1 MGPWME
7 EPPTCLDF
15 GACKNGPIIYVNEVA
30 GKNVSQI
37 WQWNAA
43 LGRWTSVREGDTF
56 HTERKRELILDKNR
70 IPRLWAV
77 RKRQIKSVIDVERG

>member
-1 MGPWME
+1 ME

-15 GACKNGPIIYVNEVA
+15 SSCKNGPIIYVNEVA
-30 GKNVSQI
+30 DKKVSQI
-37 WQWNAA
+37 WRWDTA

-56 HTERKRELILDKNR
+56 CTERERELVLDKNQ

-77 RKRQIKSVIDVERG
+77 RKRQPRTKSVGNSI